1 MEIQVVNVWKKF
13 RCGAA
18 HQLDAGPDGDPRY
31 RRLHGHAYQV
41 EGWVRGPRTQYGWVV
56 DMGDLERRLDAIHAK
71 LDHRFLNEIEEMGP
85 PTMENI
91 AAFVWADLTDLQQ
104 LHRVL
109 VQRAQSGVGCEYYG
123 PHEVAVACKIGRASC
138 RARVCQY
145 V

>member
-1 MEIQVVNVWKKF
+1 MKIQLFNVWKEF
-13 RCGAA
+13 RFDAA

-31 RRLHGHAYQV
+31 RRLHGHSYQV
-41 EGWVRGPRTQYGWVV
+41 EVWVRGPRTQYGWVV

-104 LHRVL
+104 LHRVI
-109 VQRAQSGVGCEYYG
+109 VKRAQSGEGCERSEARRVG
-123 PHEVAVACKIGRASC
+123 KEWVSRGRS
-138 RARVCQY
+138 
-145 V
+145 